1 MVNYIWFFM
10 IGAGILMLIIKG
22 DSKGLIDIMTISAEN
37 SVKLLIE
44 LAGIMALWSGIMKI
58 CEKAGIIDF
67 LGRALSPFIRVLF
80 PGLNKKSKSAEG
92 SIIMNIAANMLG
104 LSNAATPFG
113 INAMEELQKINPD
126 KYTASQ
132 YMITFIII
140 NGACIQFIPSTVISM
155 RASLLSKN
163 PAGIIIPTILTTFTA
178 LLAGLISNKLLK
190 KIYK

>member
-1 MVNYIWFFM
+1 MVNFIWFFM
-10 IGAGILMLIIKG
+10 IGAGILMLIVKG

-67 LGRALSPFIRVLF
+67 LGRVLSPFIRVLF

>member
-67 LGRALSPFIRVLF
+67 LGRALSPFIRMLF

-132 YMITFIII
+132 YMITFIIL
-140 NGACIQFIPSTVISM
+140 NGACIQFIPTTVISM

>member
-1 MVNYIWFFM
+1 MVNFIWFFM
-10 IGAGILMLIIKG
+10 IAAGILMLIIKG
-22 DSKGLIDIMTISAEN
+22 DPKGLIDIMTVSAEN

-58 CEKAGIIDF
+58 CEEAGIIDF
-67 LGRALSPFIRVLF
+67 LGRVLSPFIRILF

-126 KYTASQ
+126 KNTASQ

-140 NGACIQFIPSTVISM
+140 NGACIQFIPTTVISM

-163 PAGIIIPTILTTFTA
+163 PTDIIIPTLLTTITA

>member
-1 MVNYIWFFM
+1 MVNFIWLFM

-37 SVKLLIE
+37 SVKLVIE

-67 LGRALSPFIRVLF
+67 LGRVLSPFIRVLF

-178 LLAGLISNKLLK
+178 LSAGLISNKLLK

>member
-1 MVNYIWFFM
+1 MVNFIWFFM
-10 IGAGILMLIIKG
+10 IGAGILMLIVKG
-22 DSKGLIDIMTISAEN
+22 DSKSLIDIMTISAEN

>member
-1 MVNYIWFFM
+1 MVNFIWFFM
-10 IGAGILMLIIKG
+10 IAAGILMLIIKG
-22 DSKGLIDIMTISAEN
+22 DPKGLIDIMTVSAEN

-44 LAGIMALWSGIMKI
+44 LAGIIALWSGIMKI

-67 LGRALSPFIRVLF
+67 LGRVLSPFIRALF

-113 INAMEELQKINPD
+113 INAMEELQKINPE
-126 KYTASQ
+126 KNTASQ

-140 NGACIQFIPSTVISM
+140 NGACIQFIPTTVISM

-163 PAGIIIPTILTTFTA
+163 PTDIIIPTILTTITA